1 MQLVELMHVRL
12 VVKTRLQ
19 FVLVEELLELLFDA
33 IVLLEAVL
41 NDTSDKRLEAVL
53 ARAQEC
59 DVLIAHVPLLLIEL
73 ASE

>member
-19 FVLVEELLELLFDA
+19 FVLVEELLELLFDV